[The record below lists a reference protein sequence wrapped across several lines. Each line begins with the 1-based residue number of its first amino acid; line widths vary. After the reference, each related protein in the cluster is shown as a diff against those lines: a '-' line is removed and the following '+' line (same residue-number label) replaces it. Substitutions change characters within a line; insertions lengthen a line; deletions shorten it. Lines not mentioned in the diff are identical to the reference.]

1 MDIGVHAGATADV
14 EGVNIYF
21 AAELQKG
28 QEHLQLT
35 EFQITDIGIFTLLV
49 RLLRYKYISVVVKS
63 LSCIYS
69 RHYYCTL

>member
-28 QEHLQLT
+28 EEHLQLT
-35 EFQITDIGIFTLLV
+35 EFQITDIGIFCYLD
-49 RLLRYKYISVVVKS
+49 KS
-63 LSCIYS
+63 
-69 RHYYCTL
+69 R

>member
-28 QEHLQLT
+28 EEHLQLT
-35 EFQITDIGIFTLLV
+35 EFQITDIGSYLC
-49 RLLRYKYISVVVKS
+49 LR
-63 LSCIYS
+63 
-69 RHYYCTL
+69 